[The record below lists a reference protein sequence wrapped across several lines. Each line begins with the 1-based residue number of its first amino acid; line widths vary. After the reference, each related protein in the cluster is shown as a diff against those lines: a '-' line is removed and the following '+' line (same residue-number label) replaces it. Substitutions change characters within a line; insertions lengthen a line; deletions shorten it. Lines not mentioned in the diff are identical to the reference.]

1 MVVRKKTTENEQV
14 SQSDINSQKD
24 YLDIEGMNLAQ
35 QIGDLGGINDEQ
47 DEQGQTLQ
55 PTPQNYEGIV
65 GGTLRH
71 VPGAQK
77 EELRQEMSQITQKQ
91 HLTRIGESIQRS
103 SEIRDRKDK
112 RNKDDYLQKEILRI
126 LSKRTNPIKVQDIN
140 NFSNE
145 DDEIGITRKR
155 R

>member
-35 QIGDLGGINDEQ
+35 QIGDLGGINDEP

-55 PTPQNYEGIV
+55 PTPQNYEGVV

-71 VPGAQK
+71 APGAQK

-91 HLTRIGESIQRS
+91 HLTRIGESIQ
-103 SEIRDRKDK
+103 
-112 RNKDDYLQKEILRI
+112 
-126 LSKRTNPIKVQDIN
+126 
-140 NFSNE
+140 
-145 DDEIGITRKR
+145 
-155 R
+155 